1 MVENRLVNDG
11 TQVQSLT
18 QEDPTGHGAAEPVTA
33 TTEPVLQG
41 PEAASPEP
49 THPGARDLQQEKP
62 ASEKAGSAPGEQPL
76 PPQLEGPAQPKI
88 NKTRL
93 KNITVHRA
101 VISAEP
107 HVQKGQA
114 SWSSRC

>member
-1 MVENRLVNDG
+1 MEQL
-11 TQVQSLT
+11 S
-18 QEDPTGHGAAEPVTA
+18 PCTA

-41 PEAASPEP
+41 PEAATPEP

-93 KNITVHRA
+93 ENITMHHA